1 MALPAAHLHHATP
14 GRARIRVSSKRGQAS
29 YFSDVEQRLARLPGV
44 ASVGVNHRTGSVL
57 VHHTTSVDEL
67 LAAAEGEELFRVV
80 EALGQASVSV
90 PDALTDHLRT
100 FDQRLRSLTG
110 GDLDLRTLSLC
121 TLLGLG
127 VVETVRGNIASP
139 ATTLFW
145 YAASLL
151 MLSPGG
157 NPSTNGGPSTEG

>member
-1 MALPAAHLHHATP
+1 MELTLI
-14 GRARIRVSSKRGQAS
+14 RA
-29 YFSDVEQRLARLPGV
+29 LPGV

-67 LAAAEGEELFRVV
+67 LAAAEREGLFRVV

-100 FDQRLRSLTG
+100 LDQRLRSLTG

-157 NPSTNGGPSTEG
+157 NPSTNGGPSTEGRALRNAAADRRPTRPRKHEHRFVKLP